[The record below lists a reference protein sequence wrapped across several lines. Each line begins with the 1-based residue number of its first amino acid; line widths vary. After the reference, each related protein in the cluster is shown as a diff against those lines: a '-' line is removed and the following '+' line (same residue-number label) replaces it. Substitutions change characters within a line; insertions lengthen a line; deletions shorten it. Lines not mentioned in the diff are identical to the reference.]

1 MRVRPEDKV
10 THAHRHT
17 RAHTDTHTHTC
28 AYKTFRTYILHT
40 NDCHLKH
47 AVVKFDE
54 VPFEFVSK
62 PI

>member
-10 THAHRHT
+10 TH
-17 RAHTDTHTHTC
+17 THTYTH

-40 NDCHLKH
+40 NNCHLKH

-54 VPFEFVSK
+54 VPFEFCQ
-62 PI
+62 